1 MSRIDP
7 ITFEVIKNRLAA
19 IADEMETVLMRSA
32 YSPVVKEMRDCSCA
46 LFDAAG
52 QVVAQASAL
61 PMHLGALSPALE
73 ALLSRYPAS
82 TMKDG
87 DVFLVNDPTEGG
99 THLQDFIFMC
109 PVFVEGHMVGF
120 SVNLAHQIDVGGM
133 APGSGPGDAR
143 EIFQEGLRIPCVR
156 IYDAGQPN
164 ELLFRMVAL
173 NVRSPEM
180 TLGDMRAQ
188 LAACKIGRDRLRE
201 IARKYTPAVLEVAM
215 AELLDYSERLTRQAI
230 AATPDGIYAAE
241 DVIDDDGIH
250 RGRPIHIR
258 ARIEIAGDR
267 LVVDFEGTDPQVAGA
282 INTPFSSTFAAVVYC
297 TMGAFGPSLPNNAGC
312 YRPINIK
319 VPPGSILDARPPA
332 AVNARA
338 VSCRRAADVL
348 IKCLSQAVPERAIA
362 GSGDNTFVV
371 QISGREDG
379 ASRYFHYIEALGCG
393 LGARADRDGIDGID
407 THTTN
412 NMNVPIEALEA
423 SAPIVV
429 ESFGLAPQSG
439 GSGRFRGGR
448 GIRKRLRVLADGMLG
463 VRADRF
469 VHPAEGAQGGA
480 AGGLASCSV
489 NGEPLPSKR
498 SLFPLSKGDVIEI
511 ITAGGGGFGAAAAS
525 DAADPD
531 FEAAREVV
539 TS

>member
-1 MSRIDP
+1 MRIDP
-7 ITFEVIKNRLAA
+7 ITFEVIKNRLSA

-46 LFDAAG
+46 LFDAQG

-73 ALLSRYPAS
+73 ALLKRYPVA
-82 TMKDG
+82 TMRDG

-109 PVFVEGHMVGF
+109 PVFVDGQVIGF

-156 IYDAGQPN
+156 AYDAGQPN
-164 ELLFRMVAL
+164 ELLFRMLAL

-180 TLGDMRAQ
+180 TLGDARAQ
-188 LAACKIGRDRLRE
+188 LSACAIGRERLRE
-201 IARKYTPAVLEVAM
+201 LAAKYSTATLIAAM
-215 AELLDYSERLTRQAI
+215 AELLDYSERMTRKAI
-230 AATPDGIYAAE
+230 ADTPDGVFAAE
-241 DVIDDDGIH
+241 DVIDDDGIT
-250 RGRPIHIR
+250 RGRPIRICARVEIR
-258 ARIEIAGDR
+258 GDQ
-267 LVVDFEGTDPQVAGA
+267 LFVDFDGTDPQVAGA

-297 TMGAFGPSLPNNAGC
+297 TMGTFGPTMPNNAGC
-312 YRPINIK
+312 YRPITIR
-319 VPPGSILDARPPA
+319 VPSGSILDAKPPA

-348 IKCLSQAVPERAIA
+348 IKCLSQAVPGRAIA

-371 QISGREDG
+371 QISGRAAG
-379 ASRYFHYIEALGCG
+379 SNQYFHYIEALGCG
-393 LGARADRDGIDGID
+393 LGARSDRDGIDGID

-412 NMNVPIEALEA
+412 NMNVPIEAIEA
-423 SAPIVV
+423 STPIVV
-429 ESFGLAPQSG
+429 ESFGLAPHSA
-439 GSGRFRGGR
+439 GRGRYRGGM
-448 GIRKRLRVLADGMLG
+448 GIRKRLRVLSDAMLG

-469 VHPAEGAQGGA
+469 VHPAPGA
-480 AGGLASCSV
+480 AHGGPGGLAACFV
-489 NGEPLPSKR
+489 NGEPMPSKR
-498 SLFPLSKGDVIEI
+498 SLFPLKPGDLVEVV
-511 ITAGGGGFGAAAAS
+511 TAGGGGFGDYATRPTALRGP
-525 DAADPD
+525 DEADGI
-531 FEAAREVV
+531 V
-539 TS
+539 TP